1 MYTIS
6 IEAEGSLLALAKSI
20 SYALACLYDKISS
33 AFENK
38 ECTVGIFI
46 DLSKAFDTVDHNILI
61 SKLQHYG
68 DRGAALRWFEIDNN
82 RWNLM
87 PTVQNL
93 AK

>member
-1 MYTIS
+1 MTK
-6 IEAEGSLLALAKSI
+6 SLPLLKLRNI
-20 SYALACLYDKISS
+20 QLVL
-33 AFENK
+33 
-38 ECTVGIFI
+38 FI

-68 DRGAALRWFEIDNN
+68 VRGAAPRWFEIDNN
-82 RWNLM
+82 MWNLM

>member
-1 MYTIS
+1 MV
-6 IEAEGSLLALAKSI
+6 L
-20 SYALACLYDKISS
+20 
-33 AFENK
+33 
-38 ECTVGIFI
+38 FI

-68 DRGAALRWFEIDNN
+68 VRGAAPRWFEIDNN
-82 RWNLM
+82 MWNLM